1 MNSDKSNGANEKS
14 RAIDITRENDELRW
28 GRIDE
33 GFGDEGDEERDGWVS
48 DEHKADRAADF
59 MDSIIRACCL
69 CSSLSMSSR
78 HRRSLHG
85 KG

>member
-1 MNSDKSNGANEKS
+1 MKGLETK
-14 RAIDITRENDELRW
+14 
-28 GRIDE
+28 
-33 GFGDEGDEERDGWVS
+33 GDEERDEWVS

-69 CSSLSMSSR
+69 CSSSLSMSSR

-85 KG
+85 KGQRWEGRGEGRELRVA